1 MDRGEV
7 RSTRLASEGSYEMS
21 SHSRDAD
28 TSDLSSASE
37 HQDPDTGG
45 TLSAV
50 GSVRAGRLLIV
61 EDDEPLARFLGRTLN
76 AQSFVVDLVHDGQS
90 AIEMLNVSPYDLVIL
105 DLNLPKVDGLSL
117 LNQLRPSHPRL
128 PILVLTA
135 RSRDEALVTALESG
149 ADDCLIKPFSFIE
162 LIARV
167 RALMRRN
174 AGFVPIAS
182 RVADLTLNREEYKVE
197 RNGRRIDLTPREF
210 GILECLM
217 RSMGSPVSR
226 TTLMREVWNTE
237 YDPSTNVVDVY
248 MKYVRDKIDLPGETK
263 LIRTIRGVGYVI
275 QS

>member
-1 MDRGEV
+1 
-7 RSTRLASEGSYEMS
+7 MS
-21 SHSRDAD
+21 PNIQDAD
-28 TSDLSSASE
+28 RSDLNSAPE
-37 HQDPDTGG
+37 HRDPDPAGNPG
-45 TLSAV
+45 IVASA
-50 GSVRAGRLLIV
+50 RAGRLLIV

-76 AQSFVVDLVHDGQS
+76 AQSFLVDLVHDGQT

-105 DLNLPKVDGLSL
+105 DLNLPKIDGLSL

-174 AGFVPIAS
+174 AGFVPISS

-217 RSMGSPVSR
+217 RSTGSPVSR
-226 TTLMREVWNTE
+226 ATLMREVWNAE

-248 MKYVRDKIDLPGETK
+248 MKYVRDKVDLPGEPK

-275 QS
+275 TRE